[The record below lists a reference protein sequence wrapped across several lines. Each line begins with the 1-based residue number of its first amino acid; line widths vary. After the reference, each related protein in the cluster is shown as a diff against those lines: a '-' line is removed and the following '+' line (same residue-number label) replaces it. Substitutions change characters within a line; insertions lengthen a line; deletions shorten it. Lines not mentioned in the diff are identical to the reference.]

1 MTDWI
6 HARALAGNTFQVSGA
21 RIPQGLV
28 RLSGEIPEVDAE
40 GLVTVNL
47 RVVDGVVAEV
57 TQRDLPHNLPVLD
70 LDGGQLWP
78 ALVDVHTHLD
88 KGHIWPRAEN
98 PDGTHA
104 AASAAVGA
112 DRKANWN
119 PDDVRQRFDFAL
131 RCAFAHGTG
140 AIRTHIDSHEP
151 QQVGISWQVFR
162 ELRDTWQSRIDLQA
176 VLMLMLEGYA
186 RPNIEQTVRMVA
198 DSGGLLG
205 GITRIRDP
213 LGLQVDEVTYCL
225 DRLFTLARDHGL
237 DIDLHVDE
245 TLDPLAMTLRQV
257 AEAAIR
263 NRFAGK
269 VTCGHCCSLSTQS
282 EQVFRETTALCREA
296 GVAIVTLPMCN
307 LYLQD
312 RAAACTP
319 RRRGVAPVHELD
331 AAGITVAAASDNC
344 RDPFYAFGDHD
355 LIEVYREFVR
365 IAHLD
370 RPYGDWARS
379 VTATPAAIMG
389 LDAGVIRKA
398 APADLVLFRARSM
411 NELLSRPQAD
421 RVVIRAGRAID
432 TTLPD
437 YRELDDLFAARR
449 SAA

>member
-1 MTDWI
+1 MTDWSRVAS
-6 HARALAGNTFQVSGA
+6 HAGNSFQVFGA
-21 RIPQGLV
+21 RVPKGL
-28 RLSGEIPEVDAE
+28 LQLQGEIVEVDAE
-40 GLVTVNL
+40 GLATVNL
-47 RVVDGVVAEV
+47 RIVDGIVAEV
-57 TQRDLPHNLPVLD
+57 TQRPLPPDIPALA
-70 LDGGQLWP
+70 LDGGQVWP

-112 DRKANWN
+112 DRKVNWHA
-119 PDDVRQRFDFAL
+119 DDVRQRFEFAL

-151 QQVGISWQVFR
+151 HQVDISWQVYR
-162 ELRDTWQSRIDLQA
+162 ELREAWSGRITLQA
-176 VLMLMLEGYA
+176 VLMLMMEGYA
-186 RPNIEQTVRMVA
+186 RPDIGKTVRMVA

-205 GITRIRDP
+205 GVTRIREP
-213 LGLQVDEVTYCL
+213 LGLQVDEMVYCL
-225 DRLFTLARDHGL
+225 DKLFALATEYGL

-245 TLDPLAMTLRQV
+245 TLDPSAMTLRQV

-263 NRFAGK
+263 HNFKGK
-269 VTCGHCCSLSTQS
+269 VTCGHCCNLSTQP
-282 EQVFRETTALCREA
+282 EEVFRATIKLCREA
-296 GVAIVTLPMCN
+296 GIAIVTLPMCN

-312 RAAACTP
+312 RAAARTP
-319 RRRGVAPVHELD
+319 RMRGVAPAHELA

-370 RPYGDWARS
+370 MPFGDWARS

-389 LDAGVIRKA
+389 LATGVIRKA
-398 APADLVLFRARSM
+398 APADLVLFRARST

-421 RVVIRAGRAID
+421 RVVIRNGRAID
-432 TTLPD
+432 TALPD
-437 YRELDDLFAARR
+437 YRELDALFAARR

>member
-1 MTDWI
+1 MTDWS
-6 HARALAGNTFQVSGA
+6 HVQSLAGKTFQVLGA
-21 RIPQGLV
+21 RIPRSLVQLQG
-28 RLSGEIPEVDAE
+28 ETPEVDAE
-40 GLVTVNL
+40 GLATVNL
-47 RVVDGVVAEV
+47 RVVDGVVAEI
-57 TQRDLPHNLPVLD
+57 TQRQLPNDIPVLD
-70 LDGGQLWP
+70 LDGGQVWP

-112 DRKANWN
+112 DRKAKWSI
-119 PDDVRQRFDFAL
+119 DDVRQRFEFGL

-151 QQVGISWQVFR
+151 QQVDISWQVFR
-162 ELRDTWQSRIDLQA
+162 ELRDAWSGRIGLQA
-176 VLMLMLEGYA
+176 VLMLMMEGYA
-186 RPNIEQTVRMVA
+186 RPDIDKTVRMVA

-205 GITRIRDP
+205 GVTRIRDP
-213 LGLQVDEVTYCL
+213 LGLQVDEMEYCL
-225 DRLFTLARDHGL
+225 DMLFALAKEYGL

-245 TLDPLAMTLRQV
+245 TLDPSAMTLRQV

-263 NRFAGK
+263 SGFRGK
-269 VTCGHCCSLSTQS
+269 VTCGHCCNLSTQP
-282 EQVFRETTALCREA
+282 EEVFLETIKLCREA

-312 RAAACTP
+312 RAAARTP
-319 RRRGVAPVHELD
+319 RLRGVAPVHELS

-370 RPYGDWARS
+370 MPFGDWARGVS
-379 VTATPAAIMG
+379 ATPAAIMG
-389 LDAGVIRKA
+389 LDTGVIRKA

-421 RVVIRAGRAID
+421 RVVIRNGRAID

-437 YRELDDLFAARR
+437 YRELDGLFAARR